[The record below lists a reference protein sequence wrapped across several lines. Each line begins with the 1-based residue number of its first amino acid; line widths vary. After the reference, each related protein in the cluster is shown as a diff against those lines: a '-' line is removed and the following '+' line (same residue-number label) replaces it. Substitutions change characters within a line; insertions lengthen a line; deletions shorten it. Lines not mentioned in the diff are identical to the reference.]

1 MIPSISEDD
10 DQAYFQAI
18 EEIFV
23 GLRGAPLLLSPGDWH
38 VARRWHQW
46 GIPLDLVR
54 HTLEE
59 VFARRAERGAKGRI
73 SSLRYVASAVE
84 EAWEDRRELTAP
96 GERSA
101 APAFDIPA
109 RLRALAAAIPQD
121 FPDRRS
127 LAAEIVRLAAGSVTA
142 GQIEEQ
148 LTRLDHQALDGVRE
162 NAPQIEAEVEKTL
175 SALAGRLSPEEIESS
190 RLRLRRQILRRR
202 LGLPL
207 LSLFSPEAEAADALK
222 EEMERK

>member
-1 MIPSISEDD
+1 MTPSISEDD

-54 HTLEE
+54 HSLEE
-59 VFARRAERGAKGRI
+59 VFARRLERGAKGRI

-84 EAWEDRRELTAP
+84 EAWEERRELTAP

-101 APAFDIPA
+101 APAFDLPA
-109 RLRALAAAIPQD
+109 RLRALAAAIPRD
-121 FPDRRS
+121 LPGRES
-127 LAAEIVRLAAGSVTA
+127 LAAEIVRLAAGSMTA

-148 LTRLDHQALDGVRE
+148 LTRLDHQALDGAGSAAEVD
-162 NAPQIEAEVEKTL
+162 IEVEKTL
-175 SALAGRLSPEEIESS
+175 AALAGRLSPEEIENS
-190 RLRLRRQILRRR
+190 RLRLRRQVLRRR
-202 LGLPL
+202 FGLPL
-207 LSLFSPEAEAADALK
+207 LSLFSPEAEAADAL
-222 EEMERK
+222 EEKTERK